1 MLTNDKNKTESDP
14 YDYYAGGGDG
24 ASWGRVH
31 KSISDSVSNVL
42 SSEGVMLSR
51 GEAAAWVEGSKKYS
65 DLSNVGLGFEGV
77 SDFGVDWF
85 NSEGIIK
92 DTIDSAREGE
102 RLLGLLR
109 TQANIPGGSATG
121 GTENPPPP
129 QPKSDVKAFVGGA
142 VVLGLAYGVW
152 RVSRDLKD

>member
-1 MLTNDKNKTESDP
+1 MLTNDKGKTESDP
-14 YDYYAGGGDG
+14 YDYFAGGGDV

-31 KSISDSVSNVL
+31 KSISDSVSSVL
-42 SSEGVMLSR
+42 SSEGELPSR
-51 GEAAAWVEGSKKYS
+51 GEAVAWVEQGGRYS
-65 DLSNVGLGFEGV
+65 DLSNVGLGFEGMA
-77 SDFGVDWF
+77 DFGADWF

-92 DTIDSAREGE
+92 DTIGSAREGE

-109 TQANIPGGSATG
+109 KQAGIPGGSTTG
-121 GTENPPPP
+121 GTDNPPP

-152 RVSRDLKD
+152 RVSRGLKD

>member
-1 MLTNDKNKTESDP
+1 MTNDKGKTESDP
-14 YDYYAGGGDG
+14 FDYYAGGGDV

-31 KSISDSVSNVL
+31 KSISDSVSSVL
-42 SSEGVMLSR
+42 SSEGAVPSR
-51 GEAAAWVEGSKKYS
+51 GEAVAWVGSSGKYS
-65 DLSNVGLGFEGV
+65 DLSNVGLGFEGM
-77 SDFGVDWF
+77 SDFGSDWF

-92 DTIDSAREGE
+92 DTIDSAREGK

-109 TQANIPGGSATG
+109 KQAGVPGGESTG
-121 GTENPPPP
+121 GTDNPAP